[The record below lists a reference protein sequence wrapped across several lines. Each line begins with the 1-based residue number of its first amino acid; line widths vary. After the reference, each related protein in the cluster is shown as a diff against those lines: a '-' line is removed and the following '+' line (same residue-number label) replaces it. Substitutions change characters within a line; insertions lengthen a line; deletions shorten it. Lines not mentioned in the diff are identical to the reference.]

1 MRVLHIVTRSDSGG
15 AQCMIST
22 LAALQS
28 QSGHIV
34 AVASGLEGAGI
45 AWHSLPAS
53 IEKIPV
59 RHLKRNIA
67 PWDDLLALSEI
78 RHICM
83 GWKPDIVHIH
93 TSKAAALT
101 RIAINPNRYPII
113 YTMHGYDQLKVANK
127 KLLFI
132 DKMLSPRTSAIV
144 AVSHYDLKRMQTDG
158 YHPKLIA
165 NGVKAPSS
173 QKSDAS
179 ELTLALQLLEDL
191 RKKESPTGLMIARPS
206 SPKRPELVRESARQL
221 KGLCSIVWIGGNAR
235 ADDPPT
241 FYALGPISDAGRLIT
256 FCDFVLLPSDHEG
269 LPMTL
274 LECLAAGKPFIASNV
289 GGIPELLKYADL
301 PIAPGFAVEN
311 SAEDFASAIH
321 SLADDIELRKAMGA
335 SGKKLWEKYYTAEI
349 MAAEYESL
357 YKHCKQIKKE

>member
-15 AQCMIST
+15 AQCMIAT

-28 QSGHIV
+28 QSGHVV
-34 AVASGLEGAGI
+34 AVASGLEGAGL
-45 AWHSLPAS
+45 AWYSLPAS

-67 PWDDLLALSEI
+67 PWNDLLALSEI
-78 RHICM
+78 YHICM
-83 GWKPDIVHIH
+83 SWKPDIVHIH

-113 YTMHGYDQLKVANK
+113 YTMHGYDQLKVANQQ
-127 KLLFI
+127 LLFI

-144 AVSHYDLKRMQTDG
+144 AVSNYDLRRMRTDG
-158 YHPKLIA
+158 YHPKLIV
-165 NGVKAPSS
+165 NGVKDPSS
-173 QKSDAS
+173 RKSDAS

-191 RKKESPTGLMIARPS
+191 RRRESPTGLMIARPA
-206 SPKRPELVRESARQL
+206 SPKRPELVREAARQL
-221 KGLCSIVWIGGNAR
+221 KDLCNIVWIGGNAQ
-235 ADDPPT
+235 ADDPSS
-241 FYALGPISDAGRLIT
+241 FYALGPIPDAGRLIP

-289 GGIPELLKYADL
+289 GGIPELLKDVDF
-301 PIAPGFAVEN
+301 PIGPGVAVEN
-311 SAEDFASAIH
+311 TAEDFASAIRGIAH
-321 SLADDIELRKAMGA
+321 DIELCKAMGA
-335 SGKKLWEKYYTAEI
+335 RGKKLWEKYYTAEI
-349 MAAEYESL
+349 MAAEYDTL
-357 YKHCKQIKKE
+357 YKLHKQTGRE